1 MSSHG
6 AVTNH
11 DCGSIC
17 VIWFWEIQEISIIN
31 LIWGWFMPLG
41 FITLGFITFTRNK
54 VDAPTKKNVVETCR
68 IRFLPCRTLQNLQ
81 YGFNWQPQAQQN
93 GFPSTQ
99 LVWDTLLNIH
109 VFTGA
114 YFTHFFT
121 RSKTLI
127 LYHPMCLCQM
137 TRWIPPLNHKVYWLH
152 PQELLLGTPR

>member
-1 MSSHG
+1 M
-6 AVTNH
+6 
-11 DCGSIC
+11 
-17 VIWFWEIQEISIIN
+17 
-31 LIWGWFMPLG
+31 
-41 FITLGFITFTRNK
+41 
-54 VDAPTKKNVVETCR
+54 
-68 IRFLPCRTLQNLQ
+68 RFLPCRSLQNLQ

-114 YFTHFFT
+114 YFTYFFT

-152 PQELLLGTPR
+152 PQELLLGTPRYTNIDVEEPLFPRKNSLQIANGYDFPHLLCEFTLGYWYGPHIRPYRSLTFDPTPKEPHAPSHSTLP